1 MSVSAAYLE
10 KKAFENLT
18 EFILELYED
27 QENCDE
33 VKDILYLIDVLE
45 ESVTQAKEGLVR
57 DLMSEVIQEVESA
70 FTALLEE
77 TKRGTE
83 S

>member
-57 DLMSEVIQEVESA
+57 DLMSEVIQEVEKV
-70 FTALLEE
+70 FTELLEE
-77 TKRGTE
+77 TKNGTE

>member
-1 MSVSAAYLE
+1 MSVSRAYLE

-18 EFILELYED
+18 EFILELYDD
-27 QENCDE
+27 QQDCDE

-45 ESVTQAKEGLVR
+45 ESVRLAKEALVQ
-57 DLMSEVIQEVESA
+57 DLMSEVIQEVEKV
-70 FTALLEE
+70 FTELLEE
-77 TKRGTE
+77 TKNGTE

>member
-57 DLMSEVIQEVESA
+57 DLMAEVIGEVEKV
-70 FTALLEE
+70 FTELLEE

>member
-18 EFILELYED
+18 ELILELYED
-27 QENCDE
+27 QEDCDE
-33 VKDILYLIDVLE
+33 VKDILYLIEVLE
-45 ESVTQAKEGLVR
+45 ESVALAKEALVR
-57 DLMSEVIQEVESA
+57 DLMSEVIGEVENA
-70 FTALLEE
+70 FTELLKE
-77 TKRGTE
+77 TKNGTE

>member
-1 MSVSAAYLE
+1 MSVSRAYLE

-27 QENCDE
+27 QENCEDL
-33 VKDILYLIDVLE
+33 KDILYLIDVLE
-45 ESVTQAKEGLVR
+45 ESVALAKEALVR
-57 DLMSEVIQEVESA
+57 DLMSDVIGEVESV
-70 FTALLEE
+70 FTELLEE

>member
-18 EFILELYED
+18 ELILELYED
-27 QENCDE
+27 QEDCDE
-33 VKDILYLIDVLE
+33 VKDILYLIEVLE
-45 ESVTQAKEGLVR
+45 ESVALAKEALVR
-57 DLMSEVIQEVESA
+57 DLMSEVIGEVESA
-70 FTALLEE
+70 FTELLKE
-77 TKRGTE
+77 TKNGTE

>member
-57 DLMSEVIQEVESA
+57 DLMAEVIQEVEKV
-70 FTALLEE
+70 FTELLEE
-77 TKRGTE
+77 TKNGTE

>member
-27 QENCDE
+27 QENCEDL
-33 VKDILYLIDVLE
+33 KDILYLIDVLE
-45 ESVTQAKEGLVR
+45 ESVALAKEALVR
-57 DLMSEVIQEVESA
+57 DLMSDVIGEVESV
-70 FTALLEE
+70 FTELLEE

>member
-57 DLMSEVIQEVESA
+57 DLMSEVIQEVEKV
-70 FTALLEE
+70 FTELLEE